1 MFEIF
6 GTQSGF
12 PPDHPL
18 FEAEKNKKN
27 YDSLKLV
34 FLRGVRTLYYI

>member
-18 FEAEKNKKN
+18 FEAEKNKKAIIFN
-27 YDSLKLV
+27 D
-34 FLRGVRTLYYI
+34 